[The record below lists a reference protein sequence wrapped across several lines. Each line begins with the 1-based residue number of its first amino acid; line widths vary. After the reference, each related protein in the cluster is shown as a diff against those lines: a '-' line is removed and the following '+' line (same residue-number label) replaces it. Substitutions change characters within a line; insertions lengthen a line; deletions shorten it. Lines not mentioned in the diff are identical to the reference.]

1 MRRRA
6 GSTISMFQGSCSN
19 SRAKSRARSPNIAIT
34 SSRAVASLGRS
45 TAYLLALEPWE
56 IRISYVGI
64 TATSRAVFLGSA
76 AKQSR
81 TSRLRDRHRS
91 VDQGQQRCGHDQL
104 SHHGSPE
111 LGPLAIM
118 VTGSAITRCGKPY
131 VSFRC
136 CSMLLQ
142 LGGSTP
148 AFSARARRR
157 CLAALVSRIS
167 TNISR
172 LRETNCLPIHA
183 KWIGR
188 YDRRGVKLQHGS
200 VLFI

>member
-19 SRAKSRARSPNIAIT
+19 LRAKSRARSPNIAIT

-81 TSRLRDRHRS
+81 TSRLRDRHRG

-118 VTGSAITRCGKPY
+118 VTGSAIRRCGKPS

-136 CSMLLQ
+136 CSTLLQ
-142 LGGSTP
+142 L
-148 AFSARARRR
+148 ADQRLHSARGRAGD
-157 CLAALVSRIS
+157 ASRPLCHAFQPTFHDCGKQIACR
-167 TNISR
+167 SR
-172 LRETNCLPIHA
+172 
-183 KWIGR
+183 
-188 YDRRGVKLQHGS
+188 
-200 VLFI
+200 

>member
-1 MRRRA
+1 
-6 GSTISMFQGSCSN
+6 MFQGACSN

-45 TAYLLALEPWE
+45 TAYLLAFEPWD

-64 TATSRAVFLGSA
+64 TATSSAIFLGSA

-131 VSFRC
+131 VR
-136 CSMLLQ
+136 
-142 LGGSTP
+142 LGVAARRFSL
-148 AFSARARRR
+148 ADQRLISARGR
-157 CLAALVSRIS
+157 CLAAPVAHIAEHFTIAGKKLLAV
-167 TNISR
+167 
-172 LRETNCLPIHA
+172 HA